1 VCDAILLSVPNLGER
16 IRNAS
21 EQLKR

>member
-1 VCDAILLSVPNLGER
+1 MVGER

-21 EQLKR
+21 LG